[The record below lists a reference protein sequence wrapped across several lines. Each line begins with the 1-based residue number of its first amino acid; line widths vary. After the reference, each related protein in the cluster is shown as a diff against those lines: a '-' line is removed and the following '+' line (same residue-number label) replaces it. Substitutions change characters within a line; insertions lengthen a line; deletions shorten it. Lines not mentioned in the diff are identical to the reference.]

1 MRFEL
6 NKKAECYLKVTN
18 DIEEALD
25 IVVSFLNDLE
35 DEFREN
41 QLKSV
46 QLANAIDTITTL
58 YEYCNTVYSINEILD
73 LED

>member
-6 NKKAECYLKVTN
+6 NMKSEYYLKVTN
-18 DIEEALD
+18 DIEEALN
-25 IVVSFLNDLE
+25 IVVNFLSDLE
-35 DEFREN
+35 DEIREN
-41 QLKSV
+41 HQKSI

-58 YEYCNTVYSINEILD
+58 YEHCNTNYSINEILD